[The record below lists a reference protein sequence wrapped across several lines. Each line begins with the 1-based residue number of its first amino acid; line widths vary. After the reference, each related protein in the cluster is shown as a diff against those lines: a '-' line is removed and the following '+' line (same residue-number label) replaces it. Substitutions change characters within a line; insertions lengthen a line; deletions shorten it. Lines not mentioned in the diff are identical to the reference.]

1 MEGKMQPRMQFME
14 TMVFDHEAMDFQVE
28 EILGKILSPIPTIIM
43 WKLMDNVLDMDK
55 KAPLMWV
62 SLTTWKI
69 PKMWVLVMILQAYRP
84 KGMNSKKAPLMW
96 VNVMI

>member
-43 WKLMDNVLDMDK
+43 
-55 KAPLMWV
+55 
-62 SLTTWKI
+62 
-69 PKMWVLVMILQAYRP
+69 
-84 KGMNSKKAPLMW
+84 
-96 VNVMI
+96 

>member
-1 MEGKMQPRMQFME
+1 
-14 TMVFDHEAMDFQVE
+14 MVFDHEAMDFQVE